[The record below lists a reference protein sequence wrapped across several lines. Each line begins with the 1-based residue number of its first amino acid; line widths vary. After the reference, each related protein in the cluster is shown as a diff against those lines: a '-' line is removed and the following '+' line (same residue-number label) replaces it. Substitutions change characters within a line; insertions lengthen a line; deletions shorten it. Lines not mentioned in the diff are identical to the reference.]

1 MKYLCIHKLIWF
13 MLVAIFTL
21 WELIFLSIIE
31 LIYFVWNLKLYKG
44 IWKSSHASDEV
55 NKLLGGDVYEDKTV
69 FDTIKRRYKMIE

>member
-13 MLVAIFTL
+13 MLVAIYTL

-44 IWKSSHASDEV
+44 IWKSFHTSDEV
-55 NKLLGGDVYEDKTV
+55 YKLLFDVHEDNTV